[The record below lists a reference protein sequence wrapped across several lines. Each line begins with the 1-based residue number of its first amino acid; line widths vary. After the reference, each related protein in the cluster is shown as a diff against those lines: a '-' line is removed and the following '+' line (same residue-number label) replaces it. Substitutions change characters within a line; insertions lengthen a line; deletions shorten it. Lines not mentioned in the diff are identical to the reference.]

1 MNITTDLI
9 FHDSKGRLCLLQA
22 PNPPLIAWAVC
33 LVLQRI
39 LSVANQDNGQ
49 FYQIVG
55 VIGFGSLFI
64 WCWLEIFQGSCYAR
78 RALGLVILVMIVLNK
93 V

>member
-1 MNITTDLI
+1 MKFTTDRI

-22 PNPPLIAWAVC
+22 PNPPLIVWAVC

-39 LSVANQDNGQ
+39 LAMANQDGGQ
-49 FYQIVG
+49 FYQLVG
-55 VIGFGSLFI
+55 VVGFGSLFT
-64 WCWLEIFQGSCYAR
+64 WCWLEIFQGNCYAR
-78 RALGLVILVMIVLNK
+78 RVLGLVISIMIVLNK